1 MRIAANRNPQTG
13 EEGYILIGVL
23 FLVVVLLIGL
33 AIAAPKIATQIRRD
47 KELEMYHRGM
57 QYTRAIRLYYKKFNA
72 YPISLDQLENTNN
85 IKFLRKRYTDPFTGK
100 ADWRLIH
107 VGEAKVPPMG
117 FFGQPLGVAGANGAG
132 ATGAGTPG
140 STGQQGSGFNST
152 GQGFG
157 SSSGSSFGNSFSNS
171 SGSSFGN
178 SSGSSF
184 GNSFSNNGGSSFGSS
199 P

>member
-1 MRIAANRNPQTG
+1 MRTAASQKAQTG
-13 EEGYILIGVL
+13 EDGYILIGVL

-85 IKFLRKRYTDPFTGK
+85 IKFLRKRYKDPFTGK

-107 VGEAKVPPMG
+107 VGEPLKAQPMG
-117 FFGQPLGVAGANGAG
+117 FFGQPLGVAGAKGASG
-132 ATGAGTPG
+132 TGT
-140 STGQQGSGFNST
+140 TR
-152 GQGFG
+152 
-157 SSSGSSFGNSFSNS
+157 
-171 SGSSFGN
+171 
-178 SSGSSF
+178 
-184 GNSFSNNGGSSFGSS
+184 
-199 P
+199 

>member
-1 MRIAANRNPQTG
+1 MRTAASQKACAS
-13 EEGYILIGVL
+13 EDGYILIGVL

-117 FFGQPLGVAGANGAG
+117 FFGQPLGVAGANGVSG
-132 ATGAGTPG
+132 TGIPG
-140 STGQQGSGFNST
+140 NTGQQAGFNT

-157 SSSGSSFGNSFSNS
+157 SGGTSSF
-171 SGSSFGN
+171 
-178 SSGSSF
+178 
-184 GNSFSNNGGSSFGSS
+184 
-199 P
+199 